1 MQSDNDLL
9 TAFKTNLSDPRM
21 IGVQKFLTDLIKRDV
36 ETDIDEYR
44 IKDESNNDITDL
56 AGLISSLTT
65 SNCKFTF
72 PYGVDASDKFATPG
86 IAVVLK
92 GIQIRFD
99 THTRQDDF
107 YSSLVDY
114 FNYEDAKYTLVFM
127 MGYVGDNDS
136 TLPLK
141 VTSFRLAKI

>member
-1 MQSDNDLL
+1 MQSDSDLL
-9 TAFKTNLSDPRM
+9 NTFKTNLSDPRM
-21 IGVQKFLTDLIKRDV
+21 IGIQKFLTDLIKREAEDS
-36 ETDIDEYR
+36 IAEYR
-44 IKDESNNDITDL
+44 IKDTNGNDITDL
-56 AGLISSLTT
+56 ASLISSLTA

-72 PYGVDASDKFATPG
+72 PYGIDSSDKFATPG

-99 THTRQDDF
+99 RHTRQDDF

-141 VTSFRLAKI
+141 VTSFRLVKI